1 MKLPTL
7 ADVRWREPLLWSL
20 AIGMGLITAFGAR
33 TFLEQRAEVA
43 QARVEQRYR
52 PRQVVVARQNLAPG
66 TLLEADS
73 LAVRRMPG
81 DYLPA
86 SAVFPDDAG
95 ALRGRTLAHA
105 VAAGQ
110 PIQNALLQPVQQVRL
125 AERVALGR
133 RAVTLAVDDT
143 DSAAGLLQP
152 GDRIDLHWRGEA
164 GREAHSVANLEVLAT
179 GDRIIGVDA
188 QTGERYGT
196 LTVEVTAEQAVAL
209 AKAGAGS
216 PEVSLRNPR
225 DVGIVAEP
233 RRIVQRAPTGLLV
246 PLIVGGQGGPT
257 PGIRVLAGGAP

>member
-1 MKLPTL
+1 MKFPSLPIT
-7 ADVRWREPLLWSL
+7 RWREPLLWSIAVGAGL
-20 AIGMGLITAFGAR
+20 ATAFGAR
-33 TFLEQRAEVA
+33 AFLEQRAEAA
-43 QARVEQRYR
+43 QATVEARYR

-66 TLLEADS
+66 TLLETDS

-86 SAVFPDDAG
+86 SAVFPDDAA

-110 PIQNALLQPVQQVRL
+110 PIQGALLQPVQQVRL

-133 RAVTLAVDDT
+133 RAITIAVDDT

-152 GDRIDLHWRGEA
+152 GDRVDLHWPGRA
-164 GREAHSVANLEVLAT
+164 GAASHSVANLEVLAT
-179 GDRIIGVDA
+179 GDRIVGVDA

-196 LTVEVTAEQAVAL
+196 LTVEVTADQARAL
-209 AKAGAGS
+209 ANTGAGRPS
-216 PEVSLRNPR
+216 VSLRNPR
-225 DVGIVAEP
+225 DVGVIAEP
-233 RRIVQRAPTGLLV
+233 RQVIARVAAPVV

-257 PGIRVLAGGAP
+257 PGIRMLAGGVR